1 MWFGDLLGWGT
12 LGVLQGGTTS
22 ERVLGLFPRPYPM
35 PLVHV
40 AASKLYPLIIN
51 LYPLVNKVFL

>member
-1 MWFGDLLGWGT
+1 MWFGNLLGWGT
-12 LGVLQGGTTS
+12 LGDLQGGTTT
-22 ERVLGLFPRPYPM
+22 ERVLGPFPRPYPM

-51 LYPLVNKVFL
+51 Q